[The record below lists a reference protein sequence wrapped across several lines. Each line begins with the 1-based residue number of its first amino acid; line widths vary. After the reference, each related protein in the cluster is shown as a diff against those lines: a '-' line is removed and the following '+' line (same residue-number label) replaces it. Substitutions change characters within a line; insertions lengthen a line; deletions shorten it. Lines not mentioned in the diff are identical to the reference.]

1 MDNLPVN
8 TVGLGIAVIVLTV
21 LFVVWWPLAVIWSLN
36 TLFDT
41 GIPYSLKTWAAV
53 AVLATILRLATLSPE
68 KRKS

>member
-1 MDNLPVN
+1 MDRLPLN
-8 TVGLGIAVIVLTV
+8 TVGFALAVVAISI
-21 LFVVWWPLAVIWSLN
+21 LFIVWWPLAVIWSLN

-68 KRKS
+68 KRRP

>member
-68 KRKS
+68 KRK